1 LPQSIRVFDH
11 NFSQCLA
18 KNNYVTQILCHFT
31 EKHPRQAFQLKLRT
45 SKANGSN
52 YQAHN
57 FLDFLW
63 ASLYKK
69 GTENKITQ
77 YDMECYHFELKLNII

>member
-1 LPQSIRVFDH
+1 
-11 NFSQCLA
+11 
-18 KNNYVTQILCHFT
+18 
-31 EKHPRQAFQLKLRT
+31 LKLRT